1 MDTGEN
7 KLSVEMM
14 KEMYESYKLHQKED
28 YEKFVEDCK
37 KIIQVS
43 DRGCPDTE
51 DILKLVEG
59 KVITD
64 DHNRR
69 LTDPSLF
76 KLRGR
81 QILFSSFDEP
91 YPVMTSKDEKMMRG
105 MSDEIRKKFQDY
117 FEYEDRLLL

>member
-14 KEMYESYKLHQKED
+14 KKLYEAYKLNTKKTIDEF
-28 YEKFVEDCK
+28 YEAAR
-37 KIIQVS
+37 KIIS
-43 DRGCPDTE
+43 DKEYPEAE

-59 KVITD
+59 KIITD
-64 DHNRR
+64 NHNRR

-81 QILFSSFDEP
+81 EILISS
-91 YPVMTSKDEKMMRG
+91 
-105 MSDEIRKKFQDY
+105 
-117 FEYEDRLLL
+117 